1 MKQKKNIYT
10 ESYGAAKEKFI
21 VILFYK
27 FLNIKNPE
35 KLKIQQRKIAERF
48 SLQGRM
54 LIAPEGVNAT
64 FEGTAKNIK
73 GYIKQ
78 LRKSAMFKNVVFKES
93 AGNGKAFTKLMV
105 KTRPETVTL
114 GVGDLNVKKNT
125 SKMVTATQLQK
136 MYDKNEDFVVLDL
149 RNDYE
154 IQAGY
159 FEKTVNP
166 KMRFFRELPEKIKE
180 LQHLKKKKVI
190 TVCTGDIRCEKVTCL
205 LKKEGFENIY
215 QLKDGIHTYMKK
227 YPGKRF
233 KGTLFVFDNR
243 MTTPVVDSPNREV
256 VSRCRYC
263 AKKCETFY
271 NDDSFRPSRKIV
283 CCDSCFLTD
292 GKKLRPAV
300 PV

>member
-1 MKQKKNIYT
+1 MK
-10 ESYGAAKEKFI
+10 KEKYI

-27 FLNIKNPE
+27 FANIKNPK
-35 KLKIQQRKIAERF
+35 KLKIQQKKIAAAF
-48 SLQGRM
+48 DLKGRM

-64 FEGTAKNIK
+64 FEGSTKNIR
-73 GYIKQ
+73 GYIKK
-78 LRKSAMFKNVVFKES
+78 LRKITIFKDVVFKES

-105 KTRPETVTL
+105 KTRAETVTL

-125 SKMVTATQLQK
+125 SKMVTAAQLQK
-136 MYDKNEDFVVLDL
+136 MYDKKEDFVVLDL

-159 FEKTVNP
+159 FEKTINP
-166 KMRFFRELPEKIKE
+166 KMRFFRELPEKIKK

-190 TVCTGDIRCEKVTCL
+190 TVCTGDIRCEKGTCL

-227 YPGKRF
+227 YPAKRF

-243 MTTPVVDSPNREV
+243 IVTPVVDAPGREV
-256 VSRCRYC
+256 VAKCAYC
-263 AKKCETFY
+263 ATKCEEFY
-271 NDDSFRPSRKIV
+271 NDDSVRPSREVV
-283 CCDSCFLTD
+283 CCSKCFVVR
-292 GKKLRPAV
+292 KKRLRPAI

>member
-1 MKQKKNIYT
+1 MKQEKYT
-10 ESYGAAKEKFI
+10 

-27 FLNIKNPE
+27 FTNIKNPE
-35 KLKIQQRKIAERF
+35 QFRDKQRKITASF
-48 SLQGRM
+48 GLLGRM

-73 GYIKQ
+73 GYVAALKKQ
-78 LRKSAMFKNVVFKES
+78 AIFKKVVFKES
-93 AGNGKAFTKLMV
+93 AGTGKAFTKLMV

-125 SKMVTATQLQK
+125 SKMVTAAQLEK
-136 MYDKNEDFVVLDL
+136 MYEKDEDFVVLDL

-166 KMRFFRELPEKIKE
+166 GMRFFRDLPEKIKE
-180 LQHLKKKKVI
+180 LQHLKSKKVI
-190 TVCTGDIRCEKVTCL
+190 TVCTGDIRCEKGTCL

-227 YPGKRF
+227 YPAKRF

-243 MTTPVVDSPNREV
+243 MTTPVVEGTQREIV
-256 VSRCRYC
+256 GECNFC
-263 AKKCETFY
+263 HIKCEKFY
-271 NDDSFRPSRKIV
+271 NNDVVRPSKKII
-283 CCDSCFLTD
+283 CCDACIKKHSELRSCI
-292 GKKLRPAV
+292 